1 MLIKKDFI
9 NEKSNIRFL
18 LFVSACSYFESET
31 EQANRLSKTYQ
42 VDIKTDDPKESYPEE
57 FSNKDAT
64 LNNVNITRTT
74 LKDASD
80 TLDGIESALSVYP
93 KGFVSEVIDVV
104 YISSSIKIEGAAAGG
119 LMGLNG

>member
-1 MLIKKDFI
+1 MEDDDAV
-9 NEKSNIRFL
+9 FL

-31 EQANRLSKTYQ
+31 EQANRLVKTYHI
-42 VDIKTDDPKESYPEE
+42 DIKTDDPKESYPEE

-80 TLDGIESALSVYP
+80 TLPLLPRVR
-93 KGFVSEVIDVV
+93 
-104 YISSSIKIEGAAAGG
+104 
-119 LMGLNG
+119 